1 MSPGVGG
8 TGATMRHPS
17 IRELFEYWNARRGR
31 RPAPERAEIEPGAIR
46 RLLADTFI
54 LSFEPASGHP
64 FRIAGTRVCALFN
77 RELKGGAFLD
87 LWSIGSRRDIRDLTM
102 IVADESTGVVASA
115 SGTSATGA
123 ELRLELVL
131 LPLSHHGR
139 TDARFLGALA
149 PNEPPAWLGTSPLA
163 GLTLG
168 THRFVGPAVARSPR
182 PRVIGPKPHLGL
194 GDGRIRHGF
203 VVYDGGQS

>member
-1 MSPGVGG
+1 MK
-8 TGATMRHPS
+8 HPS
-17 IRELFEYWNARRGR
+17 IRELFDYWNARRGR

-46 RLLADTFI
+46 RVLADTFI
-54 LSFEPASGHP
+54 LSFEPAARHP

-77 RELKGGAFLD
+77 RELKGEAFLD
-87 LWSIGSRRDIRDLTM
+87 LWSIESRRDIGDLLM
-102 IVADESTGVVASA
+102 IVADESVAVAASA
-115 SGTSATGA
+115 SGVNDRGA
-123 ELRLELVL
+123 VLRLELVV

-149 PNEPPAWLGTSPLA
+149 PSEPPAWLGTSPLS

-168 THRFVGPAVARSPR
+168 THRYVGAAAAGKPR
-182 PRVIGPKPHLGL
+182 PPSIVPKAHFSLG
-194 GDGRIRHGF
+194 GGRIRHGF